1 MEEIMSKAKFK
12 TLEHK
17 GPLFPKKYEY
27 KGIYNINGITLN
39 PMLEKLVWYWA
50 ALGED
55 YKKDKMYTINARP
68 TIKKWANPELK
79 NLEFPKDY
87 LSVMEKMT
95 ADREAEKE
103 AKKLANTKEAREAK
117 KAENEKIKAE
127 YGFGE
132 IDGVKQQLGGYVLE
146 PEGWYIGRGQSPIR
160 GCWKYE
166 ILPEDVTINFIG
178 DKSRVPQPPA
188 GHKWKAVVQNTDA
201 FVATYYDIRLGENV
215 VTLHKKFGFGALSNV
230 KQDADIHKYEK
241 AQNLTKEW
249 SKIEKWI
256 DDGVAA
262 GKQEAIISWLIL
274 RTGIRVGTGH
284 AEVFEN
290 GTVGA
295 STLLVENATVN
306 GNILKLKFSGKDSVP
321 YVNEFE
327 VPQEIADAIKKCQA
341 GKKPKDQLFDKAS
354 SGTVNAFLA
363 ECIPYCTAKL
373 FRTAYGTKLLA
384 ETLQQYWTEGKLAK
398 GMPEWKVR
406 SMYDKACLV
415 VSTKLNH
422 QRNVAKNFSEQMD
435 KTDDNIK
442 KAKEAAKKRKE
453 KATEQLKK
461 IAKDIKTAKQVY
473 TGDMLTEK
481 LEKLKEKKNK
491 IVEQVERSEGRIE
504 KLEANKDL
512 KKATKNIALGTAKGA
527 YSSPLIAASMCKDL
541 DVSPDIIYNKT
552 LQAKFS
558 WAFAPGVVKTTYW
571 KNYPNENPRIK

>member
-1 MEEIMSKAKFK
+1 MAKATKIK
-12 TLEHK
+12 TSLTHK

-27 KGIYNINGITLN
+27 KGIYKVNGIVLN

-68 TIKKWANPELK
+68 TIKRWANPELK

-87 LSVMEKMT
+87 EAVMAQMT
-95 ADREAEKE
+95 TDREAAKE
-103 AKKLANTKEAREAK
+103 AKKLAATKETRDAK
-117 KAENEKIKAE
+117 KAENEKIKNE
-127 YGFGE
+127 FGFGE

-146 PEGWYIGRGQSPIR
+146 PEGWYIGRGNSPIR
-160 GCWKYE
+160 GLWKYE
-166 ILPEDVTINFIG
+166 IEPEDVTINYVSKDRSG
-178 DKSRVPQPPA
+178 VPQPPA
-188 GHKWKAVVQNTDA
+188 GHNWKGVVQNKDA
-201 FVATYYDIRLGENV
+201 FVATYYDIHLGEGV
-215 VTLHKKFGFGALSNV
+215 VTLHKKFGFGALSTV

-241 AQNLTKEW
+241 AQNLTKDW
-249 SKIEKWI
+249 AKIEKWV

-262 GKQEAIISWLIL
+262 GKQEALISWLIL

-327 VPQEIADAIKKCQA
+327 VPQVVADAIVKCQA
-341 GKKPKDQLFDKAS
+341 GKKPKDKLFDKAS

-384 ETLQQYWTEGKLAK
+384 ETLQQYWTDGKITK
-398 GMPEWKVR
+398 GMPEWKIR
-406 SMYDKACLV
+406 SMYDNACLV

-422 QRNVAKNFSEQMD
+422 QRNVAKNFSAQMD

-473 TGDMLTEK
+473 DGEMLEEK
-481 LEKLKEKKNK
+481 LASLKAKKDK
-491 IVEQVERSEGRIE
+491 IAAQVEKSEGRIE

-527 YSSPLIAASMCKDL
+527 YSSPKVAYSFCKDL
-541 DVSPDIIYNKT
+541 GVDIGIIYNKT
-552 LQAKFS
+552 MQAKFA
-558 WAFAPGVVKTTYW
+558 WASNTPASFWRK
-571 KNYPNENPRIK
+571 YPN

>member
-1 MEEIMSKAKFK
+1 MSKIK
-12 TLEHK
+12 TSLTHK

-27 KGIYNINGITLN
+27 KGIYKINRVTLN
-39 PMLEKLVWYWA
+39 PMLEKLVWHWA

-55 YKKDKMYTINARP
+55 YKKDSMYSINARP
-68 TIKKWANPELK
+68 TIKRWANPELK

-132 IDGVKQQLGGYVLE
+132 IDGQQQQLGGYVLE

-160 GCWKYE
+160 GLWKYE
-166 ILPEDVTINFIG
+166 IEPEDVTINYISK
-178 DKSRVPQPPA
+178 DMSNAPQPPA
-188 GHKWKAVVQNTDA
+188 GHKWKAVVSNKNA

-215 VTLHKKFGFGALSNV
+215 VTLHKKFGFGALSTV

-262 GKQEAIISWLIL
+262 GKQEAVVSWLIL
-274 RTGIRVGTGH
+274 RTGIRVGTEH
-284 AEVFEN
+284 ASVFEN

-306 GNILKLKFSGKDSVP
+306 GTNLKLKFSGKDSVP

-327 VPQEIADAIKKCQA
+327 VPQDIADAIKNCQA
-341 GKKPKDQLFDKAS
+341 GKKPKDKLFDKAS
-354 SGTVNAFLA
+354 SGTVNAFLS

-398 GMPEWKVR
+398 GMPEWKIR
-406 SMYDKACLV
+406 SLYDNACLV

-422 QRNVAKNFSEQMD
+422 QRNVAKNFSAQMD

-473 TGDMLTEK
+473 TGDMLAEK
-481 LEKLKEKKNK
+481 LEKLKEKKDK
-491 IVEQVERSEGRIE
+491 IQAQVEKSEGRIE

-552 LQAKFS
+552 MQNKFA
-558 WAFAPGVVKTTYW
+558 WAFAPGVVKTSYW
-571 KNYPNENPRIK
+571 KNYPNESPKL

>member
-1 MEEIMSKAKFK
+1 MAKTK
-12 TLEHK
+12 TTKIKTSLTHK
-17 GPLFPKKYEY
+17 GPLFPKPYEY
-27 KGIYNINGITLN
+27 KGIYKVQGVTLN
-39 PMLEKLVWYWA
+39 PMLENLVWHWA
-50 ALGED
+50 MLGED
-55 YKKDKMYTINARP
+55 YKKLPIYTKNARP
-68 TIKKWANPELK
+68 TIARWANPELK
-79 NLEFPKDY
+79 NVEFPSGY
-87 LSVMEKMT
+87 SACMT
-95 ADREAEKE
+95 QMIADNEAAKE

-132 IDGVKQQLGGYVLE
+132 IDGVEQQLGGYVLE
-146 PEGWYIGRGQSPIR
+146 PEGWYIGRGDSPIS
-160 GCWKYE
+160 GLWKYAIE
-166 ILPEDVTINFIG
+166 PEDVTINYISKDMSG
-178 DKSRVPQPPA
+178 VPQAPA
-188 GHKWKAVVQNTDA
+188 GHKWKDVVSNKNA
-201 FVATYYDIRLGENV
+201 FVATYYDIRLGEGV
-215 VTLHKKFGFGALSNV
+215 VTLHKKFGFGALSTV
-230 KQDADIHKYEK
+230 KQDADIHKYDK

-249 SKIEKWI
+249 AKIEKWV

-262 GKQEAIISWLIL
+262 GKQEAIIAWLIL

-306 GNILKLKFSGKDSVP
+306 GNVLKLKFSGKDSVP

-327 VPQEIADAIKKCQA
+327 VPQVVADAILKCQT
-341 GKKPKDQLFDKAS
+341 GKKPKDKLFDKAS

-363 ECIPYCTAKL
+363 DCIPYCTAKL

-384 ETLQQYWTEGKLAK
+384 ETLQQYWTDGKITK
-398 GMPEWKVR
+398 GMPEWKIR
-406 SMYDKACLV
+406 SMYDNACLV

-422 QRNVAKNFSEQMD
+422 QRNVAKNFSAQMD

-461 IAKDIKTAKQVY
+461 IAKDIKTAKALYEGEQ
-473 TGDMLTEK
+473 LEAK
-481 LEKLKEKKNK
+481 LEQLKAKKDK
-491 IVEQVERSEGRIE
+491 IAQQVEKSSGRVE

-527 YSSPLIAASMCKDL
+527 YSSPKVAYSFCKDMGV
-541 DVSPDIIYNKT
+541 DIGIIYNKT
-552 LQAKFS
+552 MQAKFA
-558 WAFAPGVVKTTYW
+558 WASNTPASFWRK
-571 KNYPNENPRIK
+571 YPN

>member
-1 MEEIMSKAKFK
+1 MAKATKIK
-12 TLEHK
+12 TSLTHK

-27 KGIYNINGITLN
+27 KGIYKVNGIVLN

-68 TIKKWANPELK
+68 TIKRWANPELK

-87 LSVMEKMT
+87 EAVMAQMT
-95 ADREAEKE
+95 TDREAAKE
-103 AKKLANTKEAREAK
+103 AKKLAATKETRDAK
-117 KAENEKIKAE
+117 KAENEKIKNE
-127 YGFGE
+127 FGFGE

-146 PEGWYIGRGQSPIR
+146 PEGWYIGRGNSPIR
-160 GCWKYE
+160 GLWKYE
-166 ILPEDVTINFIG
+166 IEPEDVTINYVSKDRSG
-178 DKSRVPQPPA
+178 VPQPPA
-188 GHKWKAVVQNTDA
+188 GHNWKGVVQNKDA
-201 FVATYYDIRLGENV
+201 FVATYYDIHLGEGV
-215 VTLHKKFGFGALSNV
+215 VTLHKKFGFGALSTV

-241 AQNLTKEW
+241 AQNLTKDW
-249 SKIEKWI
+249 AKIEKWV

-262 GKQEAIISWLIL
+262 GKQEALISWLIL

-327 VPQEIADAIKKCQA
+327 VPQVVADAIIKCQA
-341 GKKPKDQLFDKAS
+341 GKKPKDKLFDKAS

-384 ETLQQYWTEGKLAK
+384 ETLQQYWTDGKITK
-398 GMPEWKVR
+398 GMPEWKIR
-406 SMYDKACLV
+406 SMYDNACLV

-422 QRNVAKNFSEQMD
+422 QRNVAKNFSAQMD

-473 TGDMLTEK
+473 DGEMLEEK
-481 LEKLKEKKNK
+481 LASLKAKKDK
-491 IVEQVERSEGRIE
+491 IAAQVEKSEGRIE

-527 YSSPLIAASMCKDL
+527 YSSPKVAYSFCKDL
-541 DVSPDIIYNKT
+541 GVDIGIIYNKT
-552 LQAKFS
+552 MQAKFA
-558 WAFAPGVVKTTYW
+558 WASNTPASFWRK
-571 KNYPNENPRIK
+571 YPN

>member
-1 MEEIMSKAKFK
+1 MAKATKIK
-12 TLEHK
+12 TSLTHK

-27 KGIYNINGITLN
+27 KGIYKVNGIVLN

-68 TIKKWANPELK
+68 TIKRWANPELK

-87 LSVMEKMT
+87 EAVMAQMT
-95 ADREAEKE
+95 TDREAAKE
-103 AKKLANTKEAREAK
+103 AKKLATTKETRDAK
-117 KAENEKIKAE
+117 KAENEKIKNE
-127 YGFGE
+127 FGFGE

-146 PEGWYIGRGQSPIR
+146 PEGWYIGRGNSPIR
-160 GCWKYE
+160 GLWKYE
-166 ILPEDVTINFIG
+166 IEPEDVTINYVSKDRSG
-178 DKSRVPQPPA
+178 VPQPPA
-188 GHKWKAVVQNTDA
+188 GHNWKGVVQNKDA
-201 FVATYYDIRLGENV
+201 FVATYYDIHLGEGV
-215 VTLHKKFGFGALSNV
+215 VTLHKKFGFGALSTV

-241 AQNLTKEW
+241 AQNLTKDW
-249 SKIEKWI
+249 AKIEKWV

-262 GKQEAIISWLIL
+262 GKQEALISWLIL

-327 VPQEIADAIKKCQA
+327 VPQVVADAIVKCQA
-341 GKKPKDQLFDKAS
+341 GKKPKDKLFDKAS

-384 ETLQQYWTEGKLAK
+384 ETLQQYWTDGKITK
-398 GMPEWKVR
+398 GMPEWKIR
-406 SMYDKACLV
+406 SMYDNACLV

-422 QRNVAKNFSEQMD
+422 QRNVAKNFSAQMD

-473 TGDMLTEK
+473 DGEMLEEK
-481 LEKLKEKKNK
+481 LASLKAKKDK
-491 IVEQVERSEGRIE
+491 IAAQVEKSEGRIE

-527 YSSPLIAASMCKDL
+527 YSSPKVAYSFCKDL
-541 DVSPDIIYNKT
+541 GVDIGIIYNKT
-552 LQAKFS
+552 MQAKFA
-558 WAFAPGVVKTTYW
+558 WASNTPASFWRK
-571 KNYPNENPRIK
+571 YPN